1 MGIRSMA
8 RPRRRWLD
16 SVNERLKKKKFGCSA
31 RKEHDRNEWKTIGDK
46 VKNDITCTLV
56 VPGENYNGRRVVDF
70 RIEKVLRVCDKYF
83 KYKYICK

>member
-1 MGIRSMA
+1 MSSGLGYGFALCVMRY
-8 RPRRRWLD
+8 L
-16 SVNERLKKKKFGCSA
+16 NG
-31 RKEHDRNEWKTIGDK
+31 TIGDK

-70 RIEKVLRVCDKYF
+70 CTEKVLRVCDKYF